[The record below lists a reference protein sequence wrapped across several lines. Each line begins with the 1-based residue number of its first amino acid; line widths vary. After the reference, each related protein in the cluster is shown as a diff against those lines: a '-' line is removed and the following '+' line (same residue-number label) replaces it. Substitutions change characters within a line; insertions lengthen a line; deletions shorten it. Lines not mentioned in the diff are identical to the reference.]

1 MSLLDS
7 GIRFSTCTTM
17 TECEIAV
24 LSAQGMDEMMA
35 ADPKLA
41 ASLITLLARKLS
53 IRLRV
58 VSARLSDSKPNV
70 SK

>member
-1 MSLLDS
+1 MS
-7 GIRFSTCTTM
+7 
-17 TECEIAV
+17 ECEIAV
-24 LSAQGMDEMMA
+24 LSAQGMDDMMA

-58 VSARLSDSKPNV
+58 VSARLSDTKP
-70 SK
+70 SITK